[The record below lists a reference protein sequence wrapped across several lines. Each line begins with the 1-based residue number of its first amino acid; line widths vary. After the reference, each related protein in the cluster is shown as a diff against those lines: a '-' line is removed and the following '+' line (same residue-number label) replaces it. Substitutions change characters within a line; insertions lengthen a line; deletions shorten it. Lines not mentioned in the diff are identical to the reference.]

1 LKKQFHFG
9 IISSMTA
16 PESLPLSELSRPL
29 LAALRSL
36 PGTRAAA
43 WLILEEDEYETRFG
57 DGRFLYPKAASLD
70 EAVARARLAELA
82 ALDAEC
88 RRDPRNLG
96 WFYSLKRIELRRDE
110 SQDRLRAEVQR
121 DVDERFSLQDVVRLL
136 RPSPTPEA

>member
-1 LKKQFHFG
+1 LKKQFHYG
-9 IISSMTA
+9 IIIAMSES
-16 PESLPLSELSRPL
+16 ESLPLSALTRPL

-57 DGRFLYPKAASLD
+57 DGRFLYPSSASLD

-82 ALDAEC
+82 AFDAEC
-88 RRDPRNLG
+88 RKDPRNLG
-96 WFYSLKRIELRRDE
+96 RFYSLKRIELLRDE
-110 SQDRLRAEVQR
+110 SQDRLRAEFQR
-121 DVDERFSLQDVVRLL
+121 DVDERFTLEDVVRLL